1 MKNFSQLN
9 FQLVLLLLIC
19 FTKDL
24 KASQAYKKDK
34 VDKTE
39 SNHPECKEPKSG
51 FFFKSCLLFPDRLSL
66 QAVVYKSTNP
76 EFKAAEAK
84 AEAEAKAAADAKAAV
99 ETEKPLLIQHCD
111 KEFWA
116 RRTKEAILTEE
127 YREQDRKEKAR
138 KEAEKKQE
146 AKEKKLSASNTP
158 EKLNTSPAN
167 KQL

>member
-19 FTKDL
+19 FAKDL
-24 KASQAYKKDK
+24 KAFQAYKKDK

-39 SNHPECKEPKSG
+39 STHPEYKEPKSG
-51 FFFKSCLLFPDRLSL
+51 FFFKSCLFGPASL
-66 QAVVYKSTNP
+66 QVVYKSTNP
-76 EFKAAEAK
+76 EFKAADAK
-84 AEAEAKAAADAKAAV
+84 AEAEAKAAADVKAAADAAV
-99 ETEKPLLIQHCD
+99 VTAKPLLIQHCD

-127 YREQDRKEKAR
+127 YLEQYRKEKAR
-138 KEAEKKQE
+138 EKAEEKQE
-146 AKEKKLSASNTP
+146 AKQKKLSASSTP

-167 KQL
+167 EQ

>member
-9 FQLVLLLLIC
+9 FKLVLLLLIC

-39 SNHPECKEPKSG
+39 STHPEYKEPKSG

-84 AEAEAKAAADAKAAV
+84 AAADAAV

-127 YREQDRKEKAR
+127 YLEQYRKEKAR
-138 KEAEKKQE
+138 KKAEEKQE
-146 AKEKKLSASNTP
+146 AKQKKLSASSTP
-158 EKLNTSPAN
+158 EKLNTSPA
-167 KQL
+167 K

>member
-24 KASQAYKKDK
+24 KASQDY
-34 VDKTE
+34 KTE
-39 SNHPECKEPKSG
+39 STHPECKEPKPG

-84 AEAEAKAAADAKAAV
+84 AAADAAV

-138 KEAEKKQE
+138 KEAEEKQE
-146 AKEKKLSASNTP
+146 AKQKKLSASNTP
-158 EKLNTSPAN
+158 EKPNTSPATE
-167 KQL
+167 Q